1 MQCSHVVKS
10 LFAIRYDKS
19 LVELMNWYEAIF
31 GKDIWKHLAMEIS
44 FWGHKDEEAKDRRA
58 TREV

>member
-1 MQCSHVVKS
+1 MSC
-10 LFAIRYDKS
+10 IRYDKS

-31 GKDIWKHLAMEIS
+31 GEEIWKHLAMEIS
-44 FWGHKDEEAKDRRA
+44 FWGHKEEEAKDRRA